1 MKKKISILVAVLAIG
16 VMAFGML
23 GSGAFFVDPEVSQ
36 NNTFV
41 AGTLDL
47 KVNGGD
53 APVTMF
59 NVSNMAPD
67 AHSTGS
73 LTLKNAGSIA
83 GNLSISSIVLTSYEY
98 GCWEPEIESHD
109 TTCGDPGVGAG
120 ELQNIFNLC
129 LYIDN
134 DLDGS
139 FNASIDTM
147 LYRGMLRGLPASIP
161 VKGVVAAG
169 ESVRLNYDLDW
180 WDTLTNDNLAQSD
193 GVKLDM
199 TFRLAQQNH

>member
-1 MKKKISILVAVLAIG
+1 MKKKLMPLVAVLAIC
-16 VMAFGML
+16 VMVFGMI
-23 GSGAFFVDPEVSQ
+23 GSGAFFTDTEKTQ
-36 NNTFV
+36 NNAFA

-53 APVTMF
+53 VPVTMF

-67 AHSTGS
+67 AQPTGN

-83 GNLSISSIVLTSYEY
+83 GNLSISSIVLTSYENV
-98 GCWEPEIESHD
+98 CWEPETEAGD
-109 TTCGDPGVGAG
+109 TTCGDPGEGLG
-120 ELQNIFNLC
+120 ELQNVLSLR

-134 DLDGS
+134 APITGYYG
-139 FNASIDTM
+139 AEDTM
-147 LYRGMLRGLPASIP
+147 LYSGMLSGLPASIP
-161 VKGVVAAG
+161 VKAVVAAG
-169 ESVRLNYDLDW
+169 DSVRLNYVLDW
-180 WDTLTNDNLAQSD
+180 WDTVNDNLAQSD